1 MPSDEVQP
9 LLQRQQTVDV
19 IIVHKVHKACKS
31 PKSVLLEGSVAGLYS
46 LRERSHNSNYYH
58 LSPHIRAHVLCAPP
72 RARYVFLTGACSVQ
86 VARRASA
93 ASCRLPEERSQRLL
107 RRQQHDVIAFGQ
119 TAACSLG
126 RRFQEE
132 VDAGRIG
139 RARSEACRRSLG
151 EANVMCNADLAHL
164 VPLAREHRFPLV
176 FEHLH

>member
-1 MPSDEVQP
+1 MVSNKHFNSSNMSLFSNAAIMHEMHSSLTLAQ
-9 LLQRQQTVDV
+9 
-19 IIVHKVHKACKS
+19 
-31 PKSVLLEGSVAGLYS
+31 LYR
-46 LRERSHNSNYYH
+46 LIFFNIGFNYYH

-139 RARSEACRRSLG
+139 RARSEACRRSQG
-151 EANVMCNADLAHL
+151 EAYVMCNADLAHL
-164 VPLAREHRFPLV
+164 VPLAREHRFPLA
-176 FEHLH
+176 FEQLH